1 MSNHQSL
8 IKDMDDFGRIAA
20 ALSNAIF
27 VTTESIEQSEAV
39 EGYVSQ
45 CNKMMQA
52 FDHAFN
58 NTDPALHESL
68 AKVAAREHGRVV
80 DMANII
86 VQGTL
91 DESIQVLMHGEV
103 LV

>member
-1 MSNHQSL
+1 MSTHQSL

-27 VTTESIEQSEAV
+27 VTTESVEQSEAV
-39 EGYVSQ
+39 EGFIRQ

-52 FDHAFN
+52 FDHAID

-68 AKVAAREHGRVV
+68 AEVAADEHGRVV

-91 DESIQVLMHGEV
+91 DESIQVLMHDEV

>member
-1 MSNHQSL
+1 MSTHQSL
-8 IKDMDDFGRIAA
+8 IKDMDDFGRIAD

-27 VTTESIEQSEAV
+27 VTTESVEQSQAV
-39 EGYVSQ
+39 EGYIRQ

-52 FDHAFN
+52 FDNAIE
-58 NTDPALHESL
+58 NTDPALQESL
-68 AKVAAREHGRVV
+68 AKVAADEHGRVV

-91 DESIQVLMHGEV
+91 DESIQVLMHDEV

>member
-1 MSNHQSL
+1 MSSHQSL
-8 IKDMDDFGRIAA
+8 IKNMDGFGRIAA

-27 VTTESIEQSEAV
+27 VTTSTVEQSETV
-39 EGYVSQ
+39 EGYIRQ
-45 CNKMMQA
+45 CDKMMLA
-52 FDHAFN
+52 FDNAIN
-58 NTDPALHESL
+58 NTDPALCEPL
-68 AKVAAREHGRVV
+68 AEVLADEHSRVV

-91 DESIQVLMHGEV
+91 DESIQVLMRGEV

>member
-1 MSNHQSL
+1 MSSHQSL
-8 IKDMDDFGRIAA
+8 IKNMDGFGRIAA

-27 VTTESIEQSEAV
+27 VTTESVEQSEAV

-45 CNKMMQA
+45 CGKMMRA
-52 FDHAFN
+52 FDHAIN
-58 NTDPALHESL
+58 NTDPALCESL
-68 AKVAAREHGRVV
+68 AKVLANEHNRVV

-103 LV
+103 QS

>member
-1 MSNHQSL
+1 MSSHESL
-8 IKDMDDFGRIAA
+8 IKGMDGFGRIAA

-27 VTTESIEQSEAV
+27 VTTSNIEQSEAV
-39 EGYVSQ
+39 EGFIRQ

-52 FDHAFN
+52 FDNAID

-68 AKVAAREHGRVV
+68 AKAAADEHGRVV

-91 DESIQVLMHGEV
+91 DESIQVLMQGD
-103 LV
+103 LL